1 MDDAEGAEGGA
12 DGAFAA
18 CSADSIEGAG
28 RSANTT
34 SNLTTNLD
42 ICRTI
47 SSALI
52 PLSEVRRTEPHLPD
66 ANVKSTPPALRLT
79 ADLRDAR
86 SFHI

>member
-52 PLSEVRRTEPHLPD
+52 PAFPKFVVRSRTSLMRMSNPPH
-66 ANVKSTPPALRLT
+66 RH
-79 ADLRDAR
+79 
-86 SFHI
+86 FG